1 MLVPF
6 LEAIIKGIYANLVYE
21 GLGADANIK
30 AGESF
35 SEFKTGGGDLKG
47 KAKNSSAL
55 DVNDLKMVLMLGLE
69 LLKEPHQSH

>member
-1 MLVPF
+1 MLVAF

-35 SEFKTGGGDLKG
+35 TEFKTGGGDLKG
-47 KAKNSSAL
+47 KANKKPSAL

-69 LLKEPHQSH
+69 LLK